1 MGCGRSGYPLQ
12 DIQPEVQDTALRG
25 AMMTAPYFGY
35 LALIVGVFLFW
46 CVGFAVMRRRKDK
59 EWGNLTG
66 FLLAG
71 PLHFYLRER
80 RYSLSRREM
89 VGWGIVFVVMALAP
103 IATKL
108 LE

>member
-1 MGCGRSGYPLQ
+1 MSVGY
-12 DIQPEVQDTALRG
+12 VGYVALVV
-25 AMMTAPYFGY
+25 AIF
-35 LALIVGVFLFW
+35 IFW
-46 CVGFAVMRRRKDK
+46 FVGFAVMRRRKDK

-71 PLHFYLRER
+71 PLHFYLRDR
-80 RYSLSRREM
+80 QYALSRREM
-89 VGWGIVFVVMALAP
+89 IGWAIVCICMIVAP

>member
-1 MGCGRSGYPLQ
+1 MSKGYL
-12 DIQPEVQDTALRG
+12 
-25 AMMTAPYFGY
+25 GY
-35 LALIVGVFLFW
+35 LALISAVFLFW
-46 CVGFAVMRRRKDK
+46 FVGFAVMRSRKDK
-59 EWGNLTG
+59 QWGNLTG

-80 RYSLSRREM
+80 RYALSRREM
-89 VGWGIVFVVMALAP
+89 IGWGLVFVVMAAAP